1 MMRLAR
7 IFLAV
12 GALLIF
18 VHLVR
23 ALAAMSGAGE
33 GQFTDALGDV
43 ASELPPGLMGSGT
56 SLGLLL
62 LGSWLFGRLFK
73 AAGLPKIS
81 GYLVFGLIVG
91 PSALAMVSREHVLHL
106 GLVNDLAIALIA
118 LTAGGEMHLSFL
130 RKHYRTVLAFTASVT
145 TLVLAGVTIAM
156 FFIMRPMELVDFE
169 SVTPMII
176 VALMVALV
184 AASGSPAV
192 VIAVITEMKAR
203 GPLTQTALSV
213 IVCLDLVLI
222 VLFALVI
229 SIGGPI
235 LRDLDAEKGA
245 TTPAAVHLDAGADV
259 SHTAAAE
266 AAEGD
271 PERPVAIADDGAP
284 VRQSL
289 PVYIAIHLGGSLVV
303 GAVVGLFL
311 AWYVHAVNAHLDIFV
326 VLTCFGIALLSGA
339 LGLEPLIVA
348 LVAGMLMQNVWPE
361 SSEPLFGSVEQLSL
375 PVYCVFFALA
385 GAKVDLGVLS
395 DLWMAAALLVGLR
408 ALMIAI
414 GSHAGRK
421 ISGLEDPAGKWVW
434 TCFVSQAGV
443 SLALASV
450 IQRSF
455 PGQPFAD
462 NIFNLT
468 LAMIAIHELVGPILF
483 KLGLTRAGETNV

>member
-7 IFLAV
+7 ICMAV
-12 GALLIF
+12 AALLIF

-23 ALAAMSGAGE
+23 ALAGMSGAGE
-33 GQFTDALGDV
+33 GPFTDALGDV
-43 ASELPPGLMGSGT
+43 APALPPGLMGSGA

-81 GYLVFGLIVG
+81 GFLVFGLIVG
-91 PSALAMVSREHVLHL
+91 PSVLAMVTREHIQHL

-118 LTAGGEMHLSFL
+118 LTAGGEIHLSFL
-130 RKHYRTVLAFTASVT
+130 RKNYRTVLAFTACVT
-145 TLVLAGVTIAM
+145 TLVLLGVGVAM
-156 FFIMRPMELVDFE
+156 YFMMRPMGLVEF
-169 SVTPMII
+169 VTPTPMIL
-176 VALMVALV
+176 VAMMVALV

-192 VIAVITEMKAR
+192 VIAVITELKAR

-222 VLFALVI
+222 VLFALVM

-235 LRDLDAEKGA
+235 LRDVGVETRAADQAQMVESDPASVDAA
-245 TTPAAVHLDAGADV
+245 RADAIADA
-259 SHTAAAE
+259 STIAAE
-266 AAEGD
+266 APA
-271 PERPVAIADDGAP
+271 
-284 VRQSL
+284 RQSL
-289 PVYIAIHLGGSLVV
+289 PMYIAVHLGGSLLV

-311 AWYVHAVNAHLDIFV
+311 AWYVHAVKAHLDIFV
-326 VLTCFGIALLSGA
+326 VLTCFGIALLSEA

-385 GAKVDLGVLS
+385 GAKVDIGVLG
-395 DLWMAAALLVGLR
+395 DLWMGAALLVGLR
-408 ALMIAI
+408 AVMIGI
-414 GSHAGRK
+414 GSAAGRR

-434 TCFVSQAGV
+434 TSFVSQAGV

-462 NIFNLT
+462 NVFNLT

-483 KLGLTRAGETNV
+483 KLGLTRSGEANV